1 MNRLVTSAFALIL
14 VAGSAHAAPAV
25 TAKSAGG
32 AMLTNADGM
41 TLYTFDKDVDG
52 ALNCAGECA
61 ALWPIL
67 AASAGDKAKGDYA
80 VIDRVDG
87 TKQWT
92 YKGNP
97 LYTFAKDGAAND
109 VKGDGFKGVWQIA
122 RPRCLRTDLHP

>member
-87 TKQWT
+87 TKRRT
-92 YKGNP
+92 YPGKP
-97 LYTFAKDGAAND
+97 LYTFAKDGAEND